1 MYHGLA
7 SGELPATPRRERK
20 YWVAAD
26 GFREHLRLARQL
38 GYETALLDAAW
49 APGGLGIAPLRTAI
63 ITFDD
68 GRQSD
73 YDIAYPALL
82 EFGARAEF
90 FVNTATLGLPGFLS
104 WTQARELCRAGMAI
118 QSHSHEHVDLVGLS
132 RPALERQVRESKD
145 RLEDRLG
152 IPVRFFAAPYGRVSR
167 AIVEEALEAGYRAVC
182 TSVSRLARPGT
193 STIPRLAVYRHTGAR
208 ALERLLTGHRGVC
221 LLRAL
226 RATAL
231 APAGTVLHAVRRRAQ
246 AGPAEGHA

>member
-1 MYHGLA
+1 MYHGQTL
-7 SGELPATPRRERK
+7 GEPPAKPRRERK
-20 YWVAAD
+20 YWVAAER
-26 GFREHLRLARQL
+26 FREHLRLVRQL

-49 APGGLGIAPLRTAI
+49 APGGLGVPPVRTAI

-68 GRQSD
+68 GRRSD

-90 FVNTATLGLPGFLS
+90 FVNTATLGRPGYLT
-104 WTQARELCRAGMAI
+104 WTQARELCQGGMAI

-132 RPALERQVRESKD
+132 RPALERQVRESKS

-152 IPVRFFAAPYGRVSR
+152 VPVRFFAAPYGRVTR
-167 AIVEEALEAGYRAVC
+167 AVVEEVLEAGYRAVC
-182 TSVSRLARPGT
+182 TSVSRLARPGAR
-193 STIPRLAVYRHTGAR
+193 TIPRLAVYRHTGAP
-208 ALERLLTGHRGVC
+208 ALKRLLAGHPGVC

-231 APAGTVLHAVRRRAQ
+231 APAGTVLHAVRRRAR
-246 AGPAEGHA
+246 AVPAEGHA